1 MDAARIVMI
10 VWEGI
15 EIEVTYKP
23 KDILAMSHLELRIP
37 SKARIPVTETGYRS
51 HFFGPVDPELSLIEV
66 EQMFRE
72 WLDAEAA
79 KPAWRE
85 HCRQSAQLNL
95 F

>member
-37 SKARIPVTETGYRS
+37 SRARIPVTETGYRS
-51 HFFGPVDPELSLIEV
+51 EYLHPGTIEDAGGPQAYVIAWLDHMAQSREWQDHVVTSRQLSL
-66 EQMFRE
+66 F
-72 WLDAEAA
+72 
-79 KPAWRE
+79 
-85 HCRQSAQLNL
+85 
-95 F
+95 